1 MVKDDF
7 ANLPF
12 LVMELMDSMQT
23 GHVMVETDGLG
34 EGTGGQG
41 WLTEFMM
48 EEARGDMIGDSVRS
62 MVSTMDLGLGVIW
75 LLLASTPLSFS
86 LNAAPIGETG

>member
-1 MVKDDF
+1 VI
-7 ANLPF
+7 
-12 LVMELMDSMQT
+12 ELTESMQT

-34 EGTGGQG
+34 ERTGGGQG

-48 EEARGDMIGDSVRS
+48 EEARGDMKGDSVRS
-62 MVSTMDLGLGVIW
+62 MVSIMDLGLGVNW
-75 LLLASTPLSFS
+75 LLLASTPLSFN